1 MARVVHFELPADDP
15 ERAVK
20 FYEGVFG
27 WQIQKWDGPQD
38 YWLAHTGAPDTP
50 GIDGAIMRRDP
61 TMPSVV
67 NTIDVKALGVDIAV
81 VCQCGDRD
89 LHTRIGARGIVR
101 RNRRV
106 VDGRHRDSDAD
117 SARCRFR
124 VFHAIRELIVAIEL
138 ASQLANMRPSRGD
151 RLDIA
156 VIDRDILR
164 AADVHR
170 RRVGGCVVVVG
181 LLR

>member
-38 YWLAHTGAPDTP
+38 YWLATTGAPNTP

-67 NTIDVKALGVDIAV
+67 NTIDVKALDDMIATVKANGGTV
-81 VCQCGDRD
+81 VAPKMIIPHVGYFAYCQDTEGN
-89 LHTRIGARGIVR
+89 TFGMMQ
-101 RNRRV
+101 
-106 VDGRHRDSDAD
+106 SD
-117 SARCRFR
+117 
-124 VFHAIRELIVAIEL
+124 
-138 ASQLANMRPSRGD
+138 P
-151 RLDIA
+151 
-156 VIDRDILR
+156 
-164 AADVHR
+164 AAM
-170 RRVGGCVVVVG
+170 
-181 LLR
+181 